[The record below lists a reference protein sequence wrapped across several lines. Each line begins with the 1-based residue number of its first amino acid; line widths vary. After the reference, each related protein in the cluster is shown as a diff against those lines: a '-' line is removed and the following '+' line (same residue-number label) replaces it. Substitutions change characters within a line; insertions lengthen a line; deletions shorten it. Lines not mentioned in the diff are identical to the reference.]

1 MLHSKQLEIIEENT
15 RLDSKKI
22 KSHMITFFEHVLKWK
37 YQPERYEV
45 SWIRSIIDNSIIVRD
60 LIYKEYPN
68 KRNSN
73 VFNKAS
79 ETIRDAY
86 EQGKINAA
94 GITGKSIIKNDVFI
108 WNSFNTLESISNLD
122 YVKIWL
128 IKNAITDEMINGVNK
143 NTRV

>member
-1 MLHSKQLEIIEENT
+1 MLHSKQLEIIEN
-15 RLDSKKI
+15 
-22 KSHMITFFEHVLKWK
+22 LKWK